1 MNSNNLVCRSTAT
14 QLLRAVL
21 QSLSASPGYTHISAY
36 FFTYTTYS
44 TCFTPLCQ
52 SLYAITF
59 FTLQTHHSPLIP
71 ISSWFGGRHTRC
83 WRPSYVLCD
92 GRRTRCW
99 RPSHNEHCPE
109 INSTLN
115 HNNIRKLVLF
125 ICHIG
130 YKIIHLHN
138 NNPLKQVLSYSP
150 ISDTAAKPFH
160 ARLT

>member
-1 MNSNNLVCRSTAT
+1 MQKHSYAT
-14 QLLRAVL
+14 YSGCFAEF
-21 QSLSASPGYTHISAY
+21 ISFTRLY
-36 FFTYTTYS
+36 PYIGIFFTYTTYS

-109 INSTLN
+109 INSTLH
-115 HNNIRKLVLF
+115 HNNIRKQVLS
-125 ICHIG
+125 ISHIE

-138 NNPLKQVLSYSP
+138 NNPLKQMLSYSP